1 MKKFL
6 SLVLALVM
14 TMSLVTISAGAED
27 FADDDTID
35 YKEAVDVISA
45 IGIVDGYSDDSFRPD
60 GALTRGA
67 AAKIICNLIL
77 GPTTA
82 SALRATTAP
91 FKDVP
96 TTNVFAGYITY
107 CAQQGIISGYGDGT
121 FRPTGALSG
130 NAFMKMLLGAL
141 GYSSS
146 KEGYTGANWQINVI
160 KQAANIGLDDGNDEF
175 VGSNA
180 VTRQEAALY
189 AFNMLQADLV
199 EYPDDTIITA
209 GDVTVTTQG
218 TYKSVQWG
226 SSADADGNIDDDDYV
241 QFAERYFNRLVKT
254 SGTTDDFMRP
264 ATKWT
269 WRGSSVGTY
278 AETADVTYSGDV
290 RLGQI
295 YSDLGMTERD
305 NAAEVYVDGEQAADN
320 ANVSRGND
328 MKVSDVHFVG
338 TTGCDVGTGTRI
350 EAFRDSSTN
359 EVTIVAI
366 NYYPAEVNRVVAA
379 TASKDAYITL
389 SAFSGPATGSDE
401 FETEGFDNDEVV
413 YYTYAQ
419 GDIQSVE
426 AAESVEG
433 TLDRKVAGKKIAL
446 VGGNEYSFA
455 NQYAVMGSAGND
467 SAMTT
472 GSDYIV
478 YLDPYGNAIYV
489 EESEY
494 NIADFA
500 YLRGLEGT
508 STLFGSNRASLLTYD
523 GKIRT
528 VTTAEDYSDDAVYNE
543 YAHDADGYVD
553 IGTPTRT
560 SSGITYN
567 GSKIVIARENSSG
580 EYRLR
585 DVATVNYDDGTG
597 NGFEMRNG
605 RARINLTATGLA
617 GNGRLGTDYI
627 YADSKT
633 VFVVGEYNNTV
644 GTNDAKVTW
653 NAYTGISNAPDIA
666 LRSGQSRGDLEASYY
681 CKNGTV
687 ATIMFIKVDTH
698 EYEVTSGRND
708 VIFLSMESASKWT
721 ETIDNDYYQL
731 SGVIGGE
738 IVEDIKVSE
747 TMFNSLSTTL
757 YYKESGESTYLISGG
772 YENPSYD
779 SDGIIT
785 NMTLKPTSESDTVQG
800 LNKLN
805 NENIQLGY
813 SGGRYGSNG
822 TFVVADDVQVYFVN
836 DDGDITEGTINQVR
850 RSSVDVVTY
859 ALNSDDQISHLFIQ
873 QYEEDNIVGGGTNLG
888 ALATITLGQ
897 TRGTPDQLTVT
908 ARDSSSNLLPNT
920 RMTIAVYQVIGGTN
934 LKLGDYTVTTNASG
948 VATLGVTCTT
958 GNQYIAICGA
968 ASDSITCV

>member
-14 TMSLVTISAGAED
+14 TMSLVTVSAGAED

-96 TTNVFAGYITY
+96 TTNTFAGYITY
-107 CAQQGIISGYGDGT
+107 CAQQGIINGYGDGT
-121 FRPTGALSG
+121 FRPSGSLTG

-146 KEGYTGANWQINVI
+146 KEGYTGSNWQINVI
-160 KQAANIGLDDGNDEF
+160 KQAVNIGLDDGNDEF

-218 TYKSVQWG
+218 TFKSVQWG
-226 SSADADGNIDDDDYV
+226 SSADEDGNIDDDGYV

-254 SGTTDDFMRP
+254 SGATDDFMRP

-269 WRGSSVGTY
+269 WRGSTVGTY
-278 AETADVTYSGDV
+278 AETADVTYNSDV
-290 RLGQI
+290 KLGQI
-295 YSDLGMTERD
+295 YADLGMSEKD
-305 NAAEVYVDGEQAADN
+305 DAAEVYVDGVQAVDN

-328 MKVSDVHFVG
+328 MKVSDVDFVG

-359 EVTIVAI
+359 DVTIVAI

-389 SAFSGPATGSDE
+389 NAFSGPATGSDE
-401 FETEGFDNDEVV
+401 FETEGFDNDQIV
-413 YYTYAQ
+413 YYTYAD

-433 TLDRKVAGKKIAL
+433 TLNRRVAGKKIAL
-446 VGGNEYSFA
+446 VDGNEYDFA
-455 NQYAVMGSAGND
+455 NQYAVMTSAGND
-467 SAMTT
+467 GAMTT

-500 YLRGLEGT
+500 YLRGLDGT
-508 STLFGSNRASLLTYD
+508 SSLFGSDKASLLTYD
-523 GKIRT
+523 GKIKT
-528 VTTAEDYSDDAVYNE
+528 VNTAEDYSDDTVFNRYTVNT
-543 YAHDADGYVD
+543 YVPV
-553 IGTPTRT
+553 GSKTN
-560 SSGITYN
+560 N
-567 GSKIVIARENSSG
+567 GSKIVIARENSDG
-580 EYRLR
+580 EYRLK
-585 DVATVNYDDGTG
+585 DVTTVNFDDGDSG
-597 NGFEMRNG
+597 NAFEMQNG
-605 RARINLTATGLA
+605 RARINLTNDGTPV
-617 GNGRLGTDYI
+617 LGTDYI

-633 VFVVGEYNNTV
+633 VFVVGEYNNTA
-644 GTNDAKVTW
+644 GTNDANVTW
-653 NAYTGISNAPDIA
+653 TAYTGISNAPDIA

-681 CKNGTV
+681 CKNGTI
-687 ATIMFIKVDTH
+687 ATIMFIKVDTAD
-698 EYEVTSGRND
+698 YEVTSGSND

-721 ETIDNDYYQL
+721 ETIDNDYYEL
-731 SGVIGGE
+731 AGVIGGE
-738 IVEDIKVSE
+738 IVEDIKVSVSV
-747 TMFNSLSTTL
+747 FNTL
-757 YYKESGESTYLISGG
+757 ATDTYVKESGATTALISGG
-772 YENPSYD
+772 YENPSYN

-785 NMTLKPTSESDTVQG
+785 NMTLMSTSDSDTVQG
-800 LNKLN
+800 INKLS
-805 NENIQLGY
+805 NENIVVGWT
-813 SGGRYGSNG
+813 GPNTGS
-822 TFVVADDVQVYFVN
+822 TYVVADDVEVYFID
-836 DDGDITEGTINQVR
+836 DDGDITAGTINQVR

-873 QYEEDNIVGGGTNLG
+873 QYSEDNIQGGGTNLG
-888 ALATITLGQ
+888 ALATIDLNKTA
-897 TRGTPDQLTVT
+897 GTPAMLTVT
-908 ARDSSSNLLPNT
+908 AYDSNSNPLPNT
-920 RMTIAVYQVIGGTN
+920 RMTVTIYQVVGGTN

-948 VATLGVTCTT
+948 VATLNVAAVSGST
-958 GNQYIAICGA
+958 YIAVCGS
-968 ASDSITCV
+968 ASDSVNG

>member
-96 TTNVFAGYITY
+96 TTNTFAGYITY

-121 FRPTGALSG
+121 FRPSGALSG

-160 KQAANIGLDDGNDEF
+160 KQAVNIGLDDGNDEF

-226 SSADADGNIDDDDYV
+226 SSADEDGNIDDDGYV

-305 NAAEVYVDGEQAADN
+305 NAAEVYVDGEQAVDN

-401 FETEGFDNDEVV
+401 FETDGFDNDEVV

-433 TLDRKVAGKKIAL
+433 TLDRKVAGKTIAL

-523 GKIRT
+523 GKIQT

-543 YAHDADGYVD
+543 YANDADGYVD
-553 IGTPTRT
+553 IGTPTG
-560 SSGITYN
+560 SYN

-585 DVATVNYDDGTG
+585 DVTTVNYDDGTG

-617 GNGRLGTDYI
+617 GNGRPGTDYI

-633 VFVVGEYNNTV
+633 VFVVGEYNNTD
-644 GTNDAKVTW
+644 GTNDANVTW
-653 NAYTGISNAPDIA
+653 TAYTGISNAPDIA
-666 LRSGQSRGDLEASYY
+666 LKTTGSPTRGDLEASYY
-681 CKNGTV
+681 TRNGSIV
-687 ATIMFIKVDTH
+687 NIMFIVVNTDDYT
-698 EYEVTSGRND
+698 VTSGNND

-721 ETIDNDYYQL
+721 ETVDNDYYEL
-731 SGVIGGE
+731 TGVVGGE
-738 IVEDIKVSE
+738 IVEGIKVSNSA
-747 TMFNSLSTTL
+747 FASLSTDSFVVAGDT
-757 YYKESGESTYLISGG
+757 KVLIGSA
-772 YENPSYD
+772 YENPTYD

-785 NMTLKPTSESDTVQG
+785 NLSPVASSKSDTVRG
-800 LNKLN
+800 INKLS
-805 NENIQLGY
+805 NENVVIGWT
-813 SGGRYGSNG
+813 GVG
-822 TFVVADDVQVYFVN
+822 TGITYVVAEDVEVYFIN
-836 DDGDITEGTINQVR
+836 DDGEITAGTINQVR
-850 RSSVDVVTY
+850 RSSDDIVTY
-859 ALNSDDQISHLFIQ
+859 VINNDDQISHLFIQ
-873 QYEEDNIVGGGTNLG
+873 QYFETNNQGGVNPSALTGLTLSNAAGSLKVKATTTGGANLPN
-888 ALATITLGQ
+888 T
-897 TRGTPDQLTVT
+897 QLTVT
-908 ARDSSSNLLPNT
+908 VSQVANGVSYDLGSYTFTTDANGEYTLP
-920 RMTIAVYQVIGGTN
+920 VQV
-934 LKLGDYTVTTNASG
+934 ASG
-948 VATLGVTCTT
+948 WQYVVRCGQII
-958 GNQYIAICGA
+958 GNL
-968 ASDSITCV
+968 